1 MIGKVTINDK
11 DRLPLK
17 HARYMKVFSTGKSFH
32 FKPGVNIIVG
42 RNGCGKSTLL
52 NMMKM
57 YLFCRD
63 SWVSRVP
70 EQGYMFPEIFNED
83 NTLLDGIDIQCD
95 YRGVVYNFL
104 PRKEM
109 KSDSILASSVDAYYY
124 MEGSGRSEGEQHGDS
139 LITLFGR
146 AFKNRNVTFPVWDF
160 IKKPINDVYKERMML
175 LAEYYKRN
183 TLALDADSFEYSFL
197 LDEPD
202 RNLDIDKIEELYGI
216 LSYHKE
222 MTQLIAVVHNPV
234 LIYKLSKKKDIN
246 FIEMSDGYLEMV
258 HSVFSKII

>member
-11 DRLPLK
+11 EKLPLK
-17 HARYMKVFSTGKSFH
+17 HARDMQVFSTGKSFH
-32 FKPGVNIIVG
+32 FRPGINIIIG

-57 YLFCRD
+57 YLFCSD

-70 EQGYMFPEIFNED
+70 EQGYMFPKIFKED

-95 YRGVVYNFL
+95 YRGVVYNFI

-109 KSDSILASSVDAYYY
+109 KNESIITSSVDTYYY
-124 MEGSGRSEGEQHGDS
+124 MEGAGRSEGEQHADS

-146 AFKNRNVTFPVWDF
+146 AFKNLDVNFPIWNF
-160 IKKPINDVYKERMML
+160 MGKPMNDVYKERMRA

-183 TLALDADSFEYSFL
+183 TLVLDSDSFEYSFL

-216 LSYHKE
+216 LSYHKK

-246 FIEMSDGYLEMV
+246 FIEMSDAYLEIV
-258 HSVFSKII
+258 KGVFEKL